1 MFRRVYQLALLSMSL
16 KEEASIVHVCLLK
29 RLKELKICPSDV
41 VLSTGYKKFH
51 RLTSSVLEQKRNLN
65 T

>member
-29 RLKELKICPSDV
+29 RLKELICPSDV
-41 VLSTGYKKFH
+41 VLSTGYK